1 MLGRAIAPEGKHGR
15 HSPSRAAAAIP
26 WRQLGSIITLMRIW
40 SQTFTSTDGSLMS
53 PLALVE
59 DATIDG
65 LALMEW
71 ANAARQ
77 SAAFVSSRDSPP
89 PCAAQLPPLLKFI
102 GG

>member
-1 MLGRAIAPEGKHGR
+1 
-15 HSPSRAAAAIP
+15 
-26 WRQLGSIITLMRIW
+26 
-40 SQTFTSTDGSLMS
+40 
-53 PLALVE
+53 LVEE

-65 LALMEW
+65 LALMEL

-77 SAAFVSSRDSPP
+77 SAAFVSSVILDR

>member
-1 MLGRAIAPEGKHGR
+1 
-15 HSPSRAAAAIP
+15 
-26 WRQLGSIITLMRIW
+26 
-40 SQTFTSTDGSLMS
+40 
-53 PLALVE
+53 LVE

-71 ANAARQ
+71 ANARLGKAPRL
-77 SAAFVSSRDSPP
+77 SHPVILDR